1 MKDREIVEL
10 FWQREERAIAAA
22 RDKYGDYL
30 LRVALGILPR
40 RQDGEECV
48 SDAYLSAWNS
58 IPPQRPAVLQTYLGK
73 LTRRAA
79 IDRWR
84 RERAEKR
91 GGGEIALSIDELAEC
106 VPGRSSVEENVE
118 LQCLSTAIDDFL
130 RTLSREKRRAF
141 VLRYWYAM
149 PVGEVAAVLGYSETK
164 TANLLSRTRRA
175 LREHLEKEG
184 LFHG

>member
-1 MKDREIVEL
+1 MTDLEIVEL
-10 FWQREERAIAAA
+10 FWRREERAITAA
-22 RDKYGDYL
+22 RDKYGAYL
-30 LRVALGILPR
+30 LRVTLGILPR

-48 SDAYLSAWNS
+48 NDAYLSAWNS

-73 LTRRAA
+73 LARRAA

-91 GGGEIALSIDELAEC
+91 GGGELLLSIDELGEC
-106 VPGRSSVEENVE
+106 VPSRSSVEEDAA
-118 LQCLSTAIDDFL
+118 LHCLSAAIDDFL

-149 PVGEVAAVLGYSETK
+149 PVGEVAAVLGCSEAK
-164 TANLLSRTRRA
+164 TASLLSRTRRA
-175 LREHLEKEG
+175 LREYLEKEG